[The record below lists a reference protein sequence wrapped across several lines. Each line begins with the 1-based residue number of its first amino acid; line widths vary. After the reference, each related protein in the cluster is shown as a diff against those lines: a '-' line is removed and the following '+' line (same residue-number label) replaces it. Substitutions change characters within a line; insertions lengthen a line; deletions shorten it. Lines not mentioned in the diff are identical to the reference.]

1 MKDERGGGGGG
12 VSDHISPATQT
23 HEIAQDWV
31 HFSLVRSQVHSPCI
45 CEVVAVRE
53 VDSFD

>member
-1 MKDERGGGGGG
+1 MKDERGGRGG